1 MFVHD
6 PRRYNSRRMR
16 RSTQHC
22 ARTRWIDA
30 NSGDLSIEG
39 LAEAFANQGG
49 GAALHLGVV
58 QMGLAGELA
67 RDQIHEPAGDRYRV
81 VGEPLVVATD

>member
-1 MFVHD
+1 MTKSCPV
-6 PRRYNSRRMR
+6 
-16 RSTQHC
+16 TLEAG
-22 ARTRWIDA
+22 ARTRWIDT
-30 NSGDLSIEG
+30 NSADPNIGG

-49 GAALHLGVV
+49 GAALHLCVVCVV

-67 RDQIHEPAGDRYRV
+67 RDQINEPAGDRYRV